1 MTELVI
7 RVMVMVSSTVR
18 DRFRV
23 RSKVRS
29 RAKIRSSES
38 TDQKN

>member
-1 MTELVI
+1 
-7 RVMVMVSSTVR
+7 MVSSTVR